1 MENHPN
7 GVTARPTAGPGNCLH
22 LCGRGPLF
30 VHRLLGREAA
40 VRALPVSL
48 GNVAALPWATLGDRH
63 FITHPVSPPCIFL
76 AAWILELNQIETGLQ
91 RRPISRRQCKRGSD
105 FPKKTCCVV
114 CG

>member
-40 VRALPVSL
+40 ARALPVSL

-63 FITHPVSPPCIFL
+63 FITRPVSPLHLPSCLDFG
-76 AAWILELNQIETGLQ
+76 IESDRDWPAEEADLQ
-91 RRPISRRQCKRGSD
+91 TSVQEGVRFS
-105 FPKKTCCVV
+105 
-114 CG
+114 